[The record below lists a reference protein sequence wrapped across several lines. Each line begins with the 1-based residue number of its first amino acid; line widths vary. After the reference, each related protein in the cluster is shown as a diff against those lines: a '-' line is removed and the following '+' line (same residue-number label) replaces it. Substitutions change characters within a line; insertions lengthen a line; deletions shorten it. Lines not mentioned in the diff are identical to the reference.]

1 MVYNPLNITVPQ
13 ASAFARKIGGLPIE
27 LYHLK
32 NKNGMQIAITNYG
45 AYLVGAW
52 VNDKK
57 GRLTS
62 VALGFDSIEGLA
74 TQQSYYGAT
83 VGRYANR
90 IARGK
95 FTLDGTR
102 YTLPINNGPNSLHGG
117 KDNFSHKVWN
127 GNQVDDK
134 KVELEL
140 FSEHGDEGYPGNLNV
155 KVTYTLTDDNE
166 IVINYHATTDR
177 PTVVNLTNHTYFN
190 LNGEGNGDILYHV
203 VQIAADRYTPIDK
216 TMIPT
221 GEIAP
226 VKGTP
231 FDFTNPE
238 RIGKRIN
245 TDNVQLKY
253 GAGYDHNYVLN
264 KHGDHVP
271 VATVTGDLSG
281 IKLEVFT
288 DQPGMQFYSGNYML
302 GTNIARGGVK
312 DAPRTAF
319 ALETQHFPDSPNQPS
334 FPSTVLK
341 PGEVYSTQTTY
352 KFSA

>member
-1 MVYNPLNITVPQ
+1 MVYNPLSIKIPT
-13 ASAFARKIGGLPIE
+13 AAAFNRKVGGRQIE

-32 NKNGMQIAITNYG
+32 NKAGMQAVVTNFG
-45 AYLVGAW
+45 AYLVGVW
-52 VNDKK
+52 VPDKR
-57 GRLTS
+57 GWLTS
-62 VALGFDSIEGLA
+62 VALGFDTIEALA

-83 VGRYANR
+83 IGRYANR
-90 IARGK
+90 IAKGK
-95 FTLDGTR
+95 FTLEGKK

-117 KDNFSHKVWN
+117 KDNFSYRAWEGKQIGDN
-127 GNQVDDK
+127 
-134 KVELEL
+134 KVELTL
-140 FSEHGDEGYPGNLNV
+140 FSEHMDEGYPGNLNV
-155 KVTYTLTDDNE
+155 KVTYTLTDNNE
-166 IVINYHATTDR
+166 LTIAYEATTDR
-177 PTVVNLTNHTYFN
+177 PTIVNLTNHAYFN

-203 VQIAADRYTPIDK
+203 VQIAADKYTPMDK
-216 TMIPT
+216 NMIPT

-245 TDNVQLKY
+245 HENIQLKF
-253 GAGYDHNYVLN
+253 GNGYDHNYVLN
-264 KHGDHVP
+264 RHNDQTP

-288 DQPGMQFYSGNYML
+288 DQPGMQFYTGNYMT
-302 GTNIARGGVK
+302 GNNIARGDVK

-319 ALETQHFPDSPNQPS
+319 ALETQHFPDSPNQPQ
-334 FPSTVLK
+334 FPSTVVK
-341 PGEVYSTQTTY
+341 PGEVYNTQTTY

>member
-1 MVYNPLNITVPQ
+1 MVYNPLSITVPQ

-32 NKNGMQIAITNYG
+32 NKNGMQVAVTNYG
-45 AYLVGAW
+45 AYLVGVW
-52 VNDKK
+52 VTDRK

-62 VALGFDSIEGLA
+62 VALGFDNIEALA
-74 TQQSYYGAT
+74 LQQSYYGAT
-83 VGRYANR
+83 IGRYANR
-90 IARGK
+90 IAKGK
-95 FTLDGTR
+95 FTLDGKK
-102 YTLPINNGPNSLHGG
+102 YTLAINNGVNSLHGG
-117 KDNFSHKVWN
+117 KENFSHKVWN
-127 GNQVDDK
+127 GKQIGDHA
-134 KVELEL
+134 VELEL

-155 KVTYTLTDDNE
+155 KVTYTLTDNNE
-166 IVINYHATTDR
+166 LVIAYEATTDR
-177 PTVVNLTNHTYFN
+177 PTIVNLTNHAYFN

-203 VQIAADRYTPIDK
+203 VQIAADKYTPIDK

-221 GEIAP
+221 GELAP

-231 FDFTNPE
+231 FDFTNSE

-245 TDNVQLKY
+245 ADNAQLKI
-253 GAGYDHNYVLN
+253 GNGYDHNYVLN
-264 KHGDHVP
+264 KHAEHVP
-271 VATVTGDLSG
+271 VATVTGDQTG

-288 DQPGMQFYSGNYML
+288 DQPGMQFYTGNFMT
-302 GTNIARGGVK
+302 GNNIARGGVK

-319 ALETQHFPDSPNQPS
+319 AMETHHFPDSPNQPS

-341 PGEVYSTQTTY
+341 PGEVYSTKTTY

>member
-1 MVYNPLNITVPQ
+1 MAYNPLSITMPQ
-13 ASAFARKIGGLPIE
+13 PSAFARKIGGRPIE

-32 NKNGMQIAITNYG
+32 NNYGMQVAITNYG
-45 AYLVGAW
+45 AYLVGVW
-52 VNDKK
+52 VPDKK

-74 TQQSYYGAT
+74 MQQSYYGAT

-90 IARGK
+90 IAKGK
-95 FTLDGTR
+95 FTLEGQK

-117 KDNFSHKVWN
+117 KDNFSHKVWSSK
-127 GNQVDDK
+127 QVNDQQ
-134 KVELEL
+134 VELEL
-140 FSEHGDEGYPGNLNV
+140 FSEHGDEGYPGNLTV
-155 KVTYTLTDDNE
+155 KVTYTLTDNNE
-166 IVINYHATTDR
+166 VIISYEATTDKT
-177 PTVVNLTNHTYFN
+177 TVVNLTNHAYFN
-190 LNGEGNGDILYHV
+190 LNGEGNGDILYHI
-203 VQIAADRYTPIDK
+203 VQIAADKYTPIDK
-216 TMIPT
+216 NMIPT

-231 FDFTNPE
+231 LDFVNPE

-245 TDNVQLKY
+245 TDNDQLKI
-253 GAGYDHNYVLN
+253 AHGYDHNYVLN

-271 VATVTGDLSG
+271 VATVIGELSG

-288 DQPGMQFYSGNYML
+288 DQPGIQFYSGNYMT
-302 GTNIARGGVK
+302 GTNLARGGVK
-312 DAPRTAF
+312 DAARTAF
-319 ALETQHFPDSPNQPS
+319 ALETQHFPDSPNKPQ

-341 PGEVYSTQTTY
+341 PGEVYNTITTY